1 MRTRPQVE
9 ETVMIETL
17 GNLIQALRNE
27 LQQFGEMLASL
38 DAPGASLDQSLRIQ
52 TQAEVLR
59 LARQERRECQR
70 RTAVALN
77 LAGEASIAALAPAM
91 PKEYRPLLLALIHE
105 NDELL
110 ESLRTRLGQNQ
121 SQMSRSLGVMEE
133 LMASLSLSTAD
144 EAPDGPEPMVTPL
157 ERAA

>member
-1 MRTRPQVE
+1 MME
-9 ETVMIETL
+9 SL
-17 GNLIQALRNE
+17 GHLIQALRNE

-70 RTAVALN
+70 RTALALN
-77 LAGEASIAALAPAM
+77 LDEEASIAALAPAM
-91 PKEYRPLLLALIHE
+91 PKEYRPLLLALMRE

-110 ESLRTRLGQNQ
+110 ENLRARLGQNQ
-121 SQMSRSLGVMEE
+121 SQMSRSLGVMDQ
-133 LMASLSLSTAD
+133 LMASLSLDTAA
-144 EAPDGPEPMVTPL
+144 EPTPDDPEPVVTPL